1 MINITDEQWISYLQD
16 NSIVENTEDYI
27 KKQQVLSLLNSTILN
42 FQRKII
48 SYHDYKRGEIQ
59 CILSPFGSYS
69 LGGYI
74 CGADIDLVL
83 LCPWIVKRND
93 FFKFLPELLK
103 TQPTVRDVESIKKTS
118 VPIIKCTIDSIS
130 IDISFV
136 RLKGN
141 RLPENLDLLDDS
153 LLNGLDQA
161 CISSMDGPRVDKFIK
176 SQIKPAH
183 IQIFK
188 RSLQCIKYWA
198 KERDIYNKPMGY
210 LNGSSWTLLLLKTY
224 MNENRKHEN
233 LSISHLLYAF
243 FKTWIDWP
251 WPTPVM
257 FTNSIPGGN
266 GTSISYSELT
276 LFNNAVMPIV
286 TPCYPV
292 SNATNYVTKSTLKI
306 MIKEFQRALVILS
319 TNTRPGVIMKKL
331 FNTINYFKRYSDF
344 ICVTTTS
351 TTSTSHEIW
360 TRRMQFT
367 IPQLLSLIET
377 CHAVKQIQA
386 MVNPT
391 IVIRHYRSE
400 QERAA
405 LQNGVPPEV
414 AKDMGLMGGLNPG
427 TINIIYHFIGIQ
439 LNESH
444 TFVDLSEDIKTFY
457 AILENKRNRHDD
469 DLKWSV
475 SAMKKI
481 DVAKMMSI
489 DTN

>member
-130 IDISFV
+130 V
-136 RLKGN
+136 RTNILLKGN

-292 SNATNYVTKSTLKI
+292 SNAANYVTKSTLKI
-306 MIKEFQRALVILS
+306 MIKEFQRVTLYALQQLQQQALV
-319 TNTRPGVIMKKL
+319 MK
-331 FNTINYFKRYSDF
+331 F
-344 ICVTTTS
+344 
-351 TTSTSHEIW
+351 
-360 TRRMQFT
+360 
-367 IPQLLSLIET
+367 ET

-439 LNESH
+439 LNES
-444 TFVDLSEDIKTFY
+444 
-457 AILENKRNRHDD
+457 
-469 DLKWSV
+469 
-475 SAMKKI
+475 
-481 DVAKMMSI
+481 
-489 DTN
+489 